1 VKEAPGQ
8 ARDYSSISPSA
19 LSLLLMKA
27 QTSLPFAREAAALVY
42 GHAAPAELAEAM
54 KGGGATRNLKHF
66 QKRYRSLDTLLR
78 ESGLPRVLE
87 IGAGLSFRGLELAR
101 TSATHY
107 IDSDLPEI
115 AELKASLI
123 AKLCPEPLV
132 GTLDVRALDALDGEA
147 FDATVERLPN
157 GPIAIVNE
165 GLLIYLDELEK
176 ERLARHV
183 RKALLRRGGVW
194 LTADVYIRN
203 PADYPSVFAE
213 PTARAFLDQH
223 RVDDNKFSSWA
234 AAERFFEA
242 SGFTIQRKLVPEHSR
257 HVRESWALSAAP

>member
-1 VKEAPGQ
+1 VKEASGS

-27 QTSLPFAREAAALVY
+27 QTSLPFARQAAELIY
-42 GHAAPAELAEAM
+42 GRAAPADLAETM

-66 QKRYRSLDTLLR
+66 QKRYRSLDTLLS
-78 ESGLPRVLE
+78 ESALPRVLE

-101 TSATHY
+101 TSPTHY

-132 GTLDVRALDALDGEA
+132 GTLEVRALDALHAEA
-147 FDATVERLPN
+147 FEATVERLPE
-157 GPIAIVNE
+157 GPVAIVNE
-165 GLLIYLDELEK
+165 GLLIYLDEQEK
-176 ERLARHV
+176 ARLARHV
-183 RKALLRRGGVW
+183 RSALLRRGGVW
-194 LTADVYIRN
+194 LTGDVYIRN

-213 PTARAFLDQH
+213 PTARAFLDRH
-223 RVDDNKFSSWA
+223 RVDENKFPSWA
-234 AAERFFEA
+234 AAERFFETN
-242 SGFTIQRKLVPEHSR
+242 GFTIQRRLVPEHSR
-257 HVRESWALSAAP
+257 HVRQSWALSAVP